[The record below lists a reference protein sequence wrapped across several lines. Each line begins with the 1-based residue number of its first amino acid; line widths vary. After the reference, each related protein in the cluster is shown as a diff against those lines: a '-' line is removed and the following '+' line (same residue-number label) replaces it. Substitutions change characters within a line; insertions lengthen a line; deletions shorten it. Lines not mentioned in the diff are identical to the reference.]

1 MSIESI
7 EARNVVIYEIN
18 VVVLRL
24 AVRLQSSG
32 LPCGTTTQLNK
43 EQNLA

>member
-1 MSIESI
+1 
-7 EARNVVIYEIN
+7 
-18 VVVLRL
+18 LRL

-43 EQNLA
+43 EQNLAWTVSIEHIAK